1 MLILNDN
8 FMNIFKLIKND
19 VFLRSRLSR
28 QQDICDEFHFLENSS
43 TNFYQKALEKVS
55 TLTKGEKVIV
65 INAWNTLYLK
75 IEGF

>member
-55 TLTKGEKVIV
+55 TLKGK
-65 INAWNTLYLK
+65 TLL
-75 IEGF
+75 